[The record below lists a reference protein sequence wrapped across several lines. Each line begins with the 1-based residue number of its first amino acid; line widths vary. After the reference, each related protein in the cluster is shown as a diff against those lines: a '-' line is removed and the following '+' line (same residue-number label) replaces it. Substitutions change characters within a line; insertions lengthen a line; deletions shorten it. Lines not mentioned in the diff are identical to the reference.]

1 LIELTQ
7 CQCGCD
13 GHRGRAYRHGRR
25 HHGHHGH
32 GRGHAR
38 NDQRHHHGALYVVSW
53 WSKNNQGSGVCIPLR
68 GRSSRGFWA
77 PAVKFRIS
85 TCPLF
90 MPASIPFRIASSSLL
105 RPRNALLHSLSH
117 PSSQKIARTGISP
130 ATTSTSGGAGSVLS
144 GSLGGGG
151 GVALSSALDRLVD
164 DLGRRLG
171 LPVRVEL
178 QVVAFGFSVSAG
190 VLCIWRLD
198 QWLGELAARGIGVRR
213 CIPRSS

>member
-1 LIELTQ
+1 
-7 CQCGCD
+7 
-13 GHRGRAYRHGRR
+13 
-25 HHGHHGH
+25 
-32 GRGHAR
+32 
-38 NDQRHHHGALYVVSW
+38 
-53 WSKNNQGSGVCIPLR
+53 
-68 GRSSRGFWA
+68 
-77 PAVKFRIS
+77 
-85 TCPLF
+85 

-117 PSSQKIARTGISP
+117 PSSQRIARTGISP

-178 QVVAFGFSVSAG
+178 QVVAFKSECQRRSP
-190 VLCIWRLD
+190 LC
-198 QWLGELAARGIGVRR
+198 LA
-213 CIPRSS
+213 P